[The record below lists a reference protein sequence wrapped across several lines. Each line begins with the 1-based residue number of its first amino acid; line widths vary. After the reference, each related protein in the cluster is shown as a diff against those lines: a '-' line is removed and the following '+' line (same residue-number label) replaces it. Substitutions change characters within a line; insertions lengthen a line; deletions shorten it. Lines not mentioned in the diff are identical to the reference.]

1 MPNSKMK
8 YDRIP
13 HVEKPL
19 SRIVFGTDRAA
30 MMDNQDE
37 FELLD
42 AALAA
47 GITVFDTAA
56 CYGESEASL
65 GRWIKARGVRDQV
78 VILTKGANPNDY
90 RNRLTEY
97 DILSDIETSFAR
109 LQTEY
114 IDIYVLHRDD
124 LDVPV
129 GPIVELLNRLH
140 REGRIGAFGGSNW
153 TLARTRE
160 AIAYAEAH
168 SLVPFSVCSP
178 SFGLAECVGDPWGG
192 SVTISGPK
200 NRDFREYLAESQM
213 PVFSY
218 SSLGRGFFSGRLKS
232 TDADRAHEIIGF
244 GADEYGFPVNYEKL
258 RRAEKMA
265 AEKNV
270 TVSQLAYAWLMLQP
284 QNVFGITKPGSA
296 KHIAETIDA
305 LHIPLTEDECR
316 WLNNED

>member
-65 GRWIKARGVRDQV
+65 GRWSKARGVRDQV

-129 GPIVELLNRLH
+129 GPIVALLNRLH